1 MKRKP
6 EKNNIILVGFM
17 GTGKTEVG
25 KALAEQLSFTYI
37 DTDEIIEKIA
47 GKSIPQIFSEYGEA
61 HFRQL
66 EKSVIQNLV
75 NLQHHVIAT
84 GGGAVIFDENI
95 ENMKRAGIV
104 ICLTA
109 SPEVIYERIKHDTY
123 RPLLQVPDPQQ
134 RIRELLSQRQA
145 QYQKAD
151 FSIDTSQ
158 LTIAEVSKI
167 ILEKIKEYMC

>member
-1 MKRKP
+1 
-6 EKNNIILVGFM
+6 M

-25 KALAEQLSFTYI
+25 KALARHLGFTYI
-37 DTDEIIEKIA
+37 DTDEIIEKMA
-47 GKSIPQIFSEYGEA
+47 GKSIPRIFSEDGEA

-66 EKSVIQNLV
+66 EKSVIQSLI

-95 ENMKRAGIV
+95 ENMKRAGVV

-109 SPEVIYERIKHDTY
+109 SPEVIYERVKHDTH
-123 RPLLQVPDPQQ
+123 RPLLQVPDPQK
-134 RIRELLSQRQA
+134 RIRELLDQRQA

-151 FSIDTSQ
+151 FIIDTSH
-158 LTIAEVSKI
+158 LTIEEVVQN
-167 ILEKIKEYMC
+167 ILDKIKEYLC

>member
-1 MKRKP
+1 
-6 EKNNIILVGFM
+6 M

-25 KALAEQLSFTYI
+25 KALAKHLGFTYI
-37 DTDEIIEKIA
+37 DTDEIIEKMA
-47 GKSIPQIFSEYGEA
+47 GKSIPRIFSEDGEA

-66 EKSVIQNLV
+66 EKSVIQSLI
-75 NLQHHVIAT
+75 NLQHHIIAT

-109 SPEVIYERIKHDTY
+109 SPEVIYERVKHDTH

-134 RIRELLSQRQA
+134 RIRELLGQRQA

-151 FSIDTSQ
+151 FSIDTTH
-158 LTIAEVSKI
+158 LTIEEVI
-167 ILEKIKEYMC
+167 QNILDKIKEYLC